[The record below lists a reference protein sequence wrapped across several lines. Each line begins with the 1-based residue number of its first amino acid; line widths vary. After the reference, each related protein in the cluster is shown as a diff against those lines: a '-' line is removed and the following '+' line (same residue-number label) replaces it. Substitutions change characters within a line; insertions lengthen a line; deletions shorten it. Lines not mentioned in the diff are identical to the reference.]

1 MSSKIPKKSSG
12 FLVIITFLTLTNA
25 FDNNLVLFLIKVSAG
40 TKTIF
45 YQDVVAINPA
55 KKDYS
60 VLGAVTANTKAVVT
74 PDLDS
79 VDLLKD

>member
-1 MSSKIPKKSSG
+1 M
-12 FLVIITFLTLTNA
+12 
-25 FDNNLVLFLIKVSAG
+25 FDNNLVLFVIQVSAG

-45 YQDVVAINPA
+45 YQDVVAINKA

-60 VLGAVTANTKAVVT
+60 ALGAVTVNTKAVVT

-79 VDLLKD
+79 VDLLRD